1 MNMTFPSTYFS
12 DFLIL
17 PGYIDFT
24 ADQVVSYNYTQLF
37 QNNIKFL
44 LLLCN

>member
-1 MNMTFPSTYFS
+1 MNLNSLSFS

-24 ADQVVSYNYTQLF
+24 SDQVVSWDAALIFRNPDYCGVKY
-37 QNNIKFL
+37 I
-44 LLLCN
+44 